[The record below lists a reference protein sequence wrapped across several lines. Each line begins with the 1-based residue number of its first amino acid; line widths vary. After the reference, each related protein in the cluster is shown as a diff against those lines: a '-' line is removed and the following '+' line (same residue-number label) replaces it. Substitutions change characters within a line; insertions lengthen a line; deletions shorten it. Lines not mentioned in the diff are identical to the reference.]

1 MSHQFSAILPNNS
14 PSSSI
19 YLPSLSLS
27 LIVYDR
33 YLNVENT
40 LKHSTIKDYVHIA
53 NPLLL
58 SSPPLN
64 KNENR

>member
-1 MSHQFSAILPNNS
+1 MIATQQLSVVLNL
-14 PSSSI
+14 SS
-19 YLPSLSLS
+19 SLSLS